1 MGAFGGKAIYRLAY
15 KTFCKL
21 KRALRTN
28 AENNVDRCTTITSN
42 QS

>member
-1 MGAFGGKAIYRLAY
+1 MGEFRGKAIYRLLY
-15 KTFCKL
+15 KKFCKL

-28 AENNVDRCTTITSN
+28 AENNVDRCTSITNN